1 MYKESLLKE
10 TLNMN
15 NKTVVALWRF
25 DSNIFQKGEPE
36 LNLFSQVTILHQL
49 FLDPILFTN

>member
-15 NKTVVALWRF
+15 NKAVVALWRF